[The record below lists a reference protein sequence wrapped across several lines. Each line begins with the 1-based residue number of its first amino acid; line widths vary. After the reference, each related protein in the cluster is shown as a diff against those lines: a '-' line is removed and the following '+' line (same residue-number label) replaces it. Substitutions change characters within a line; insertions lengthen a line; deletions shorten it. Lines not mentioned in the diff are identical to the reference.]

1 LKIVLQVFYLFAAL
15 QPFEPSEPS
24 ESFHLTR
31 MAMLIHSARGRQA
44 AKSLDNELLGGSRVQ
59 STAHLRE
66 DEVHNWA
73 TEAGDDRPDEEFF
86 SRGRAMSCHTR
97 WDDESEEK
105 EGDHS
110 CGNHHLEHVQGNV
123 RGAAVRKPLPQRGSL
138 GVGQTRQDWRVEEVI
153 VDIGSVAYD
162 RPMKREHV
170 QNSMTQDDAAR
181 KVQGAVRGRE
191 ARMSEKQPSVMA
203 HAMTYCCTSHGLV
216 LCCLLVISGA
226 IILSTVFGVASQRG

>member
-1 LKIVLQVFYLFAAL
+1 
-15 QPFEPSEPS
+15 
-24 ESFHLTR
+24 
-31 MAMLIHSARGRQA
+31 MLIRGARGRQA

-86 SRGRAMSCHTR
+86 SRGRARSCHTR

-110 CGNHHLEHVQGNV
+110 CGNHRLEHVHRVQGNV

-138 GVGQTRQDWRVEEVI
+138 GVGQTRVPVGGYGKESKYHRQQDRRVEEVI

-162 RPMKREHV
+162 RPMKRGHV

-191 ARMSEKQPSVMA
+191 VRINGRQPSVMA

-216 LCCLLVISGA
+216 LCCLLVA
-226 IILSTVFGVASQRG
+226 FLCALSTAFGVASQRG